1 MLHHIK
7 LLLFVRSQDFSPLF
21 TNHTFIT
28 TLTLGLSLLLTPVA
42 IAGFAPKNRIPAS
55 DYTRSAGRRGCPGDT
70 IPLTVLAPQTYI
82 GYTASLRPTF
92 VGFVSIPQTVKF
104 RIFELIPD
112 NKPQQLGEAIQKN
125 VTPGIFQISL
135 PESTSDLTVG
145 KKYVWQLTIKCRR
158 THTHQEAEFVVVE
171 MPSTVESKLSTTP
184 DGWQKANIYAQADL
198 WYEALAEALKSANN
212 GKLGDFGSTLV
223 KDLAEYESTIPKEQ
237 QTSVEKRVQYL
248 KTIAIQEKD

>member
-7 LLLFVRSQDFSPLF
+7 LFLLVRSQDFSPLF
-21 TNHTFIT
+21 TNYTLIT
-28 TLTLGLSLLLTPVA
+28 TLTLSLSLLLTPVA
-42 IAGFAPKNRIPAS
+42 IAGFAPRTRIPAS
-55 DYTRSAGRRGCPGDT
+55 DYTRSAGRRGCPGNA

-82 GYTASLRPTF
+82 AYTASLRPTF
-92 VGFVSIPQTVKF
+92 VGFVSSPQKVNF
-104 RIFELIPD
+104 RIFELMPD

-145 KKYVWQLTIKCRR
+145 KKYVWQLAIKCRGNPV
-158 THTHQEAEFVVVE
+158 HQEAEFVVVE
-171 MPSTVESKLSTTP
+171 MPSTVESKLPTTP

-212 GKLGDFGSTLV
+212 GKLGEFGSTLV
-223 KDLAEYESTIPKEQ
+223 KNLAAYESIVPKEQ
-237 QTSVEKRVQYL
+237 QTSVQKRVQHL